1 MKYPNILFFRDKK
14 YSDID
19 LFLEENKTQLD
30 CNINITDDKNDINKM
45 FDCNIHLLVT
55 FGDKNCFSSINPL
68 VSDRI
73 CVRWLHFDEILD
85 INKFNRSVNY
95 CYINNITFKPEK
107 IRPIFSLFTT
117 CYNSYEK
124 IIRAYKSIQ
133 SQTMVDW
140 EWVIL
145 DDSPDDEHFVFLKN
159 TLKDPKIRL
168 YKRSENNGSIG
179 NVKNEVVSLC
189 RGKYVLEMDHDDEI
203 LPYVLL
209 DATNAFKDAKVGF
222 VYMDFINVYE
232 DFRNY
237 YYSNYFALGYGGYYR
252 QKYNNHWVY
261 VCMTPNI
268 NNVTLSHIVSVPNH
282 PRIWRKSTLL
292 EIGNYNEMLPICD
305 DYEVFLRTSVNTNI
319 AKIPKLGYV
328 QYMNNNNNNFS
339 LIRNSEIN
347 RLVYPIRDQCFEAY
361 NINEEMKK
369 KDAYQENEFKP
380 IWKRL
385 NYEYKYCN
393 SIINLNKKQTCI
405 IGLETLFSNYHDIK
419 ILSKCDYCNDIL
431 LLDNKVSSD
440 VLCQMIDVFNLNMKC
455 YAMDDC
461 TDEELIR
468 YFILLYKNSSDYNII
483 PRDTFNI
490 EPTELKEN
498 KNEKKKIT
506 IITPSI
512 RPQNLYK
519 IKDSINFDYVN
530 EWIIVYD
537 KKHLP
542 NQHLF
547 QDDKIKEYEFLGTG
561 IVGNCQKNY
570 GLTKISNT
578 NTYVYF
584 LDDDNIIHPD
594 LYKLL
599 DTLEDNKIYTF
610 NQKRPAD
617 VFPYKELLLG
627 NKIEIGKID
636 TAMFLVDYNLCKN
649 IKLMKD
655 KYMSDGIFIVE
666 CYSENRD
673 KWIYIDKLMAYYNYL
688 D

>member
-1 MKYPNILFFRDKK
+1 MKYPIILFFRDDK
-14 YSDID
+14 YSHID
-19 LFLEENKTQLD
+19 TFLEDNKTKLL
-30 CNINITDDKNDINKM
+30 CTIHTTNNKNDIPRL
-45 FDCNIHLLVT
+45 FDCNNHLLVT
-55 FGDKNCFSSINPL
+55 FGDKHCFSSINPL

-73 CVRWLHFDEILD
+73 RVRWIHFDNID
-85 INKFNRSVNY
+85 IDNFNRSVNY
-95 CYINNITFKPEK
+95 CYINNITLHHERV
-107 IRPIFSLFTT
+107 RPIFSLFTT
-117 CYNSYEK
+117 CYNSYDK

-133 SQTMVDW
+133 SQTMIDW

-145 DDSPDDEHFVFLKN
+145 DDSPDDAHFVFLKN

-203 LPYVLL
+203 LPDVLL
-209 DATNAFKDAKVGF
+209 DATNVFKDDSVGF

-232 DFRNY
+232 DFRNF
-237 YYSNYFALGYGGYYR
+237 NYGNFFGLGYSGYYR
-252 QKYNNHWVY
+252 QKYNNQWVY

-268 NNVTLSHIVSVPNH
+268 NNVTLSHIVSIPNH

-292 EIGNYNEMLPICD
+292 EMGNYNEMLPICD
-305 DYEVFLRTSVNTNI
+305 DYEVFLRTAVKTKI

-361 NINEEMKK
+361 HINEEMKK
-369 KDAYQENEFKP
+369 KDAYEENENKP
-380 IWKRL
+380 IWKRQH
-385 NYEYKYCN
+385 YEHKYCN
-393 SIINLNKKQTCI
+393 SIINLHTKQTCI
-405 IGLETLFSNYHDIK
+405 IGVETLFRNYSEIK
-419 ILSKCDYCNDIL
+419 KLQHDIL

-440 VLCQMIDVFNLNMKC
+440 TLCQMLDYLNLDIKC

-461 TDEELIR
+461 TDEELIQ
-468 YFILLYKNSSDYNII
+468 YFMLYKSGEYDII
-483 PRDTFNI
+483 PRDTFDI
-490 EPTELKEN
+490 EPTILKEPI
-498 KNEKKKIT
+498 KEPKKIT
-506 IITPSI
+506 IITPCI
-512 RPQNLYK
+512 RPENLAK
-519 IKDSINFDYVN
+519 MKDSIRFDYVN

-537 KKHLP
+537 KKHVE
-542 NQHLF
+542 NKHLF
-547 QDDKIKEYEFLGTG
+547 QDDKIKEYEFLGNG
-561 IVGNCQKNY
+561 ISGNSQRNY
-570 GLTKISNT
+570 GLENITNT
-578 NTYVYF
+578 DTYVYF

-610 NQKRPAD
+610 NQKRPTT
-617 VFPYKELLLG
+617 VFPHTYLLLG
-627 NKIEIGKID
+627 NKIELCKID

-649 IKLMKD
+649 IRWAPD
-655 KYMSDGIFIVE
+655 KYVADGIFIVE

-673 KWIYIDKLMAYYNYL
+673 KWIYVDELMAYYNYS